1 MCRLSPRLLG
11 TSREPMHPYSKIAME
26 ESRMREMKQHMQWRQ
41 EVETLQRQQQQLESV
56 SALRRTRRNNHH
68 VCPT

>member
-1 MCRLSPRLLG
+1 
-11 TSREPMHPYSKIAME
+11 MHPYSKIAME